1 MRAAAA
7 VKQPQDETSK
17 VAHLEGELIKN
28 LMRTAEKFPNA
39 PTAMMHRLRTDKL
52 GYQGSK
58 MEVEQR
64 KICIM
69 QLGDIMQLGSV
80 NDAVAVAPCA
90 FLMRRITAAPTNPFL
105 IAQCTVLVPPDL
117 AALNNHPA
125 QKWENIRLQF
135 FASIAVVWK
144 ILLLKPSLWKLGCDN
159 RRRAGVEE
167 KVRPTR

>member
-58 MEVEQR
+58 MEVEHR
-64 KICIM
+64 KNM
-69 QLGDIMQLGSV
+69 HY
-80 NDAVAVAPCA
+80 AV
-90 FLMRRITAAPTNPFL
+90 RGHYAAGFS
-105 IAQCTVLVPPDL
+105 
-117 AALNNHPA
+117 
-125 QKWENIRLQF
+125 E
-135 FASIAVVWK
+135 
-144 ILLLKPSLWKLGCDN
+144 
-159 RRRAGVEE
+159 
-167 KVRPTR
+167 

>member
-17 VAHLEGELIKN
+17 VAHLEGELLKN

-58 MEVEQR
+58 MEVAHR

-117 AALNNHPA
+117 AALNNRPA
-125 QKWENIRLQF
+125 QKWENIRLQL
-135 FASIAVVWK
+135 FAVWK
-144 ILLLKPSLWKLGCDN
+144 FLLLKPSLWNTLLQLL
-159 RRRAGVEE
+159 
-167 KVRPTR
+167 VRYMIEGFMIYEW